1 MAKVGIVY
9 KVYPKDDMLDSM
21 VKEIKEKL
29 SPAGLQTEDIG
40 FGIQIVKAF
49 CTFDDSEKSSSEIEE
64 SLKKLEGVSEV
75 EVEQES
81 LI

>member
-49 CTFDDSEKSSSEIEE
+49 FTFDDSEKSSSEIEE
-64 SLKKLEGVSEV
+64 SIKKLEGVSEV

>member
-9 KVYPKDDMLDSM
+9 KVYPKDDMLESV
-21 VKEIKEKL
+21 VKNIKEKL
-29 SPAGLQTEDIG
+29 SPAGLQTEDIA

-49 CTFDDSEKSSSEIEE
+49 FTFDDSEKSSSEIEE